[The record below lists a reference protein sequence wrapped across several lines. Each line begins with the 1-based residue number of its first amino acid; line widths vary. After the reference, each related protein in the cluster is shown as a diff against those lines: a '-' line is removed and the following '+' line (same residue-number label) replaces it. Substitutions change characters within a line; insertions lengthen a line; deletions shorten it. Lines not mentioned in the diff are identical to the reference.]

1 MPELSLPP
9 AAGRPLA
16 PAAEDAS
23 PQAAGPRTLRRGLQV
38 LAALRDHGT
47 DGLCVTDLARYTGI
61 QRPTIYRLMA
71 ALMEAGLAQPV
82 PGTKRYRAQLTQ
94 EMGVP
99 EADPRLR
106 QTLAALR
113 RLAQRTGDAVFLVV
127 REGDES
133 VSLHREIGGYPVQI
147 LATYAGKRQP
157 LGVGSGGMA
166 LLAALPDDEARSIVD
181 RNAAHLDEYGGMTS
195 HEMLRL
201 IENTRA
207 RGYSVVGN
215 HAVRGALGVGC
226 ALLDAQGLPVLAIS
240 VTAIIDRMPAQR
252 QREIAGWIKAEL
264 ARLQQN

>member
-1 MPELSLPP
+1 MDES
-9 AAGRPLA
+9 
-16 PAAEDAS
+16 S
-23 PQAAGPRTLRRGLQV
+23 PHAAGPRTLRRGLRV
-38 LAALRDHGT
+38 LAALRDHGP

-71 ALMEAGLAQPV
+71 ALMEAGLAHPIA
-82 PGTKRYRAQLTQ
+82 GTKRYRANLAQDAA
-94 EMGVP
+94 MP
-99 EADPRLR
+99 EPDPRLR
-106 QTLAALR
+106 LTLPALR
-113 RLAQRTGDAVFLVV
+113 RLAERTGDAVFLVV
-127 REGDES
+127 RDGDES

-166 LLAALPDDEARSIVD
+166 LLAALPDEVAHGIVA
-181 RNAAHLDEYGGMTS
+181 RNAACLDEYGGMTA

-201 IENTRA
+201 IENTRS

-226 ALLDAQGLPVLAIS
+226 ALLDAHGAPVLAIS

-252 QREIAGWIKAEL
+252 QREIAGWIKSEL
-264 ARLQQN
+264 ARLGT

>member
-1 MPELSLPP
+1 ME
-9 AAGRPLA
+9 
-16 PAAEDAS
+16 EDAS
-23 PQAAGPRTLRRGLQV
+23 PSAAGPRTLRRGLQV
-38 LAALRDHGT
+38 LAALRDHGA

-71 ALMEAGLAQPV
+71 ALMEAGLAHPV
-82 PGTKRYRAQLTQ
+82 AGTKRYRAQLAQ
-94 EMGVP
+94 DAGAP

-106 QTLAALR
+106 MTLPALR
-113 RLAQRTGDAVFLVV
+113 RLAARTGDAVFLVV
-127 REGDES
+127 RDGDES

-166 LLAALPDDEARSIVD
+166 LLAALPDEEARGIVE

-201 IENTRA
+201 IENTRS

-226 ALLDAQGLPVLAIS
+226 ALLDEEGAPVLAIS

-264 ARLQQN
+264 ARLRT